1 MAKHRKIITKANRLK
16 IHLSGYL
23 LIISLLL
30 SLSWQNAAGQE
41 EEPPRPIDMMVV
53 IDDTCSNFPMSEVAF
68 GCSVF
73 GSDPDFLRIRG
84 VNMLL
89 ARLGLGYPNESDYQI
104 GAISFGDDPILVGE
118 LTPVFQVRD
127 SLAENIERPTPHL
140 ETRIL
145 DALMETYRQLLRS
158 QIQNPD
164 HIQSIVLISDGFPV
178 PIESQSLEEIER
190 VVAENSDIQHFI
202 ILLNNADIFPD
213 DFVTYV
219 EFWQQ
224 MQLDYNHVFVYPL
237 ENNSKIVD
245 TYYEIISRLEE
256 ITPTNPFTLQPGLEL
271 EVFVGQFVERM
282 VLTSF
287 QPAGQPKGTIEIIDP
302 QGNQVQSYEAGV
314 SSFRGEFNPVEVISI
329 GPPRLTEEL
338 KNQNWT
344 IVSSEEVEI
353 YFDRQ
358 GSYSIE
364 FIEPVVKPPEIKNN
378 FSAANTHNSYT
389 NIMINLALV
398 QKDGSRLTD
407 DQPFRGEIVFSDGG
421 DRAIR
426 TPRLLEPNAEGVYE
440 FEIDLEKDFPEVF
453 GSEGFLT
460 IVIDAGSANPLGI
473 EPIPIA
479 SARLSLELVPGPT
492 IKSIFPSTIKCYPG
506 QTNNFSVTIDHY
518 ETLDQDSVTA
528 RVYDNNGEV
537 ELDYTSNG
545 EFTGNLAPLCKQLF
559 QDLECSTQETS
570 TFHLEITGQYLDD
583 THQFSINRTLPVE
596 INTVPCTPT
605 PLSPTLTVVPTQTPS
620 PTEIPDTDSDGF
632 LDTEDNC
639 DLEAGYEFF
648 QGCPLPDY
656 LPLVGGITAF
666 GLIIILILIIFA
678 IRRFRQRSKPPSGY
692 IMACRNN
699 NIVMQ
704 PTSIYE
710 VGKKY
715 RTNQVSIGSD
725 REKAN
730 IYIRNLKPVE
740 FIVEKRE
747 DTVYLINAQTKRI
760 LETFSALSARMVE
773 TSNPDIIL
781 YISMNQKNLDEVEC
795 GG

>member
-1 MAKHRKIITKANRLK
+1 MDTRTNRLK

-23 LIISLLL
+23 ILISLLL

-41 EEPPRPIDMMVV
+41 EEPARPIDMMVV

-104 GAISFGDDPILVGE
+104 GAISFGDDPILVSA
-118 LTPVFQVRD
+118 LTPVYQVRD
-127 SLAENIERPTPHL
+127 SLAENIERPTPHV

-158 QIQNPD
+158 KIQNPD

-178 PIESQSLEEIER
+178 PRESQSLEEIER
-190 VVAENSDIQHFI
+190 LVSENEGIQHFI

-237 ENNSKIVD
+237 ENNSQIVD
-245 TYYEIISRLEE
+245 TYYEIISRMEE
-256 ITPTNPFTLQPGLEL
+256 ITPTNPFTLQPGLAL

-287 QPAGQPKGTIEIIDP
+287 QTAGQPRGTIEIIDP
-302 QGNQVQSYEAGV
+302 HGNTVQSFEAGV
-314 SSFRGEFNPVEVISI
+314 SSFQGEFNPVEVISV
-329 GPPRLTEEL
+329 GPPRLSEEV
-338 KNQNWT
+338 KDQYWT
-344 IVSSEEVEI
+344 IVSDEEVEI
-353 YFDRQ
+353 YFDRK
-358 GSYSIE
+358 GAYSIE
-364 FIEPVVKPPEIKNN
+364 FIEPAVKPPEIKNN
-378 FSAANTHNSYT
+378 FSAVDSHNSYT
-389 NIMINLALV
+389 DIQIDLALV
-398 QKDGSRLTD
+398 QEDGTRLTD
-407 DQPFRGEIVFSDGG
+407 AQPFTGKIVFSDGG
-421 DRAIR
+421 ERAIR
-426 TPRLLEPNAEGVYE
+426 TPRFLEPNAEGVYD
-440 FEIDLEKDFPEVF
+440 FKIDLEKDFPEIF

-479 SARLSLELVPGPT
+479 SARLSIEIVPGPT
-492 IKSIFPSTIKCYPG
+492 IQSIFPSTIKCYPD
-506 QTNNFSVTIDHY
+506 QPNNFSVRIDHY
-518 ETLDQDSVTA
+518 ETLDPDSVTA
-528 RVYDNNGEV
+528 TVYDNNGEV
-537 ELDYTSNG
+537 KLDYTSNG
-545 EFTGNLAPLCKQLF
+545 EFTGNLAPLCEQLI
-559 QDLECSTQETS
+559 QDLDCSIQETS
-570 TFHLEITGQYLDD
+570 TFHLEIAGQYLDD
-583 THQFSINRTLPVE
+583 TQQVSINRSLPVD

-605 PLSPTLTVVPTQTPS
+605 PLAPTLTVVPTTTPS
-620 PTEIPDTDSDGF
+620 PTDIPDSDGDGF

-648 QGCPLPDY
+648 KGCPLPDY
-656 LPLVGGITAF
+656 VPLVCGITTV
-666 GLIIILILIIFA
+666 GVILIFILIIAA
-678 IRRFRQRSKPPSGY
+678 IRRYRKKLKPPSGY
-692 IMACRNN
+692 VMACRNN

-710 VGKKY
+710 IGKKD

-725 REKAN
+725 RDRAN
-730 IYIRNLKPVE
+730 IFIRNLRPVE

-747 DTVYLINAQTKRI
+747 DSVYLINAQTGRI
-760 LETFSALSARMVE
+760 VETFSALSARMVN
-773 TSNPDIIL
+773 TSNPEITL
-781 YISMNQKNLDEVEC
+781 YISMNQKNLDEVQC